1 MKDCHLQIFRVTY
14 YLQIYLGRSEI
25 SPNSEKA
32 VKPKGPKKI
41 CQRLDECS
49 NNLYFFL
56 IYLFINLCKM
66 YFELSYDTVHS
77 YNTNQL
83 LINLS
88 FIYLLSEIG
97 CTQPKNPDNA
107 KLNCFGSFCTIQC
120 DPNKKLFKMAFYVS
134 CSTTT
139 LTWDE
144 IPDCVGKLPISFFC

>member
-1 MKDCHLQIFRVTY
+1 
-14 YLQIYLGRSEI
+14 
-25 SPNSEKA
+25 
-32 VKPKGPKKI
+32 
-41 CQRLDECS
+41 
-49 NNLYFFL
+49 
-56 IYLFINLCKM
+56 M

-139 LTWDE
+139 LTWGE
-144 IPDCVGKLPISFFC
+144 IPDCVGKLPISFFVRHFITIFFRDMTKKSFSTSILHGKVRILSCSYIVRDHIYIYIYSSTKLSFPKK

>member
-1 MKDCHLQIFRVTY
+1 MKDCHLQILRVTY

-32 VKPKGPKKI
+32 VKPTGLKKI
-41 CQRLDECS
+41 CQRLDECL
-49 NNLYFFL
+49 NNLYFL

-66 YFELSYDTVHS
+66 YFEFSYDTVHS

-134 CSTTT
+134 CSKTT

-144 IPDCVGKLPISFFC
+144 IPDCVGKLHISFFC